1 MEHHTPTLVL
11 VCVLVRS
18 TAMSV
23 LLPRICTIGETMYYK
38 MCSLEQEM
46 TTSHARVGIFFTFI
60 MVRTRSI
67 VVVLHNMNYSLPPHS
82 LVSLRVA
89 ICII

>member
-1 MEHHTPTLVL
+1 MLY
-11 VCVLVRS
+11 R
-18 TAMSV
+18 
-23 LLPRICTIGETMYYK
+23 

-67 VVVLHNMNYSLPPHS
+67 VVLHNINYCFL
-82 LVSLRVA
+82 LTLWLA
-89 ICII
+89 